1 MHLIT
6 GVVSTI
12 SPIELNRIIRTRV
25 ATVKNNINI
34 LLAAQKKQVFYI
46 YALKMNFTDTHTH
59 LFLEQFADDIDDV
72 IVRAQQAGV
81 QQFFLPNIDK
91 STTEAILKLAN
102 NYPNCCFPMMG
113 LHPCSVNEA
122 FESELQEVER
132 WHTKEKFYA
141 VGEIGIDLHWD
152 DTFISQQKEAFRRQI
167 ELAKKLKLPI
177 VIHVRESFQ
186 DVFEIIDELN
196 DDHLTGIFHCFSGS
210 LSQAQKI
217 IDYTGFKLGIGGV
230 LTYKNSGLDTVIKQI
245 NLQHIVLET
254 DSPYLAPVPHRGERN
269 ESAHLVHIAEKLAEV
284 KGLTIEDV
292 ANVTTANARAIFNL

>member
-1 MHLIT
+1 M
-6 GVVSTI
+6 
-12 SPIELNRIIRTRV
+12 SPIELNRMIKTRV

-72 IVRAQQAGV
+72 IVRAQQAGA

-91 STTEAILKLAN
+91 STTEAMLKLVN
-102 NYPNCCFPMMG
+102 KYPNCCFPMMG
-113 LHPCSVNEA
+113 LHPSSVSGT
-122 FESELQEVER
+122 FESELEEVER

-141 VGEIGIDLHWD
+141 VGETGIDLHWD
-152 DTFISQQKEAFRRQI
+152 DTYINQQKEAFRIQI
-167 ELAKKLKLPI
+167 ELAKKLTLPI

-186 DVFEIIDELN
+186 EVFEIIDELN

-210 LSQAQKI
+210 AEQAQKI

-230 LTYKNSGLDTVIKQI
+230 LTYKNSGLDEVLKQI
-245 NLQHIVLET
+245 DLQHMVLET
-254 DSPYLAPVPHRGERN
+254 DSPYLTPVPHRGERN
-269 ESAHLVHIAEKLAEV
+269 ESAYVVQVAEKLAEV
-284 KGLTIEDV
+284 KGLALEDV
-292 ANVTTANARAIFNL
+292 AELTTANAQEVFKL